1 MHSFYLYTLS
11 LIFIVTVSPAQLH
24 NNPVDHNGKE
34 KQGTLV
40 LDCYEQIT
48 RKMAETYESFTVYSG
63 GPEMCLIFLPENVEV
78 SYTELN
84 FTHPDTYTRV
94 LAGAAK
100 KRVTYRYAPIFRSN
114 STEDYGIFNVQ
125 CPFGLIA
132 FKSYSNSIGS
142 ESIEFTLNVTY
153 DPAAWSVT
161 CPTLISN
168 DGSS

>member
-1 MHSFYLYTLS
+1 MHSF
-11 LIFIVTVSPAQLH
+11 IFYISFSILATTVSYARLH
-24 NNPVDHNGKE
+24 NLGDSVDYNGKE
-34 KQGTLV
+34 KEGKLV

-48 RKMAETYESFTVYSG
+48 RKMAETYKSFTVYSES
-63 GPEMCLIFLPENVEV
+63 PEMCLIFLPENVEV

-84 FTHPDTYTRV
+84 FTTPETYTRV

-132 FKSYSNSIGS
+132 FKSYDSVGK
-142 ESIEFTLNVTY
+142 ESIEFTLNATY
-153 DPAAWSVT
+153 EPAEWTIT
-161 CPTLISN
+161 CPRLASE
-168 DGSS
+168 D